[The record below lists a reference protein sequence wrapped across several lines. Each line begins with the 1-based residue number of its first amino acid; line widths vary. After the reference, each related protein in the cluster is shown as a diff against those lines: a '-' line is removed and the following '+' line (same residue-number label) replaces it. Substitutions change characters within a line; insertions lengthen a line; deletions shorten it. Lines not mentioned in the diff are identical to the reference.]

1 MHGTLPA
8 WAHDTHG
15 SSPISGWAED
25 VQYSVFGLLRCGF
38 SGPTTLLGPA
48 IDGRK
53 LVSAACNDQSSIRTP
68 KPQLYQSI
76 WWSLA
81 PGPEP
86 YQSIWWPLRRAPNHI
101 NLYGGALPRAPNH
114 INLYGG
120 PFPSAP
126 NYINLYGGAWPRAP
140 NYVNLYSYGFPLTS
154 TKPLQSARFSLS
166 LFPPAV
172 TENMQWRRRYRIIL
186 RQQQR
191 RREQPTGFHRP
202 RRGSCLAGFR
212 GLRVFRG
219 LAGFSVA
226 GHQAKCLLNS
236 PMPVEQ

>member
-1 MHGTLPA
+1 MGSFCAGCTEPCLHGV
-8 WAHDTHG
+8 HDTHG

-48 IDGRK
+48 LDGRK

-86 YQSIWWPLRRAPNHI
+86 YQSIWWPLLRAPNHI

-140 NYVNLYSYGFPLTS
+140 NYINLYSYGFPLTS
-154 TKPLQSARFSLS
+154 TKPLQAARFSHLICS
-166 LFPPAV
+166 CSHLQSQKICNG
-172 TENMQWRRRYRIIL
+172 EEDI
-186 RQQQR
+186 
-191 RREQPTGFHRP
+191 
-202 RRGSCLAGFR
+202 GSY
-212 GLRVFRG
+212 
-219 LAGFSVA
+219 
-226 GHQAKCLLNS
+226 
-236 PMPVEQ
+236 

>member
-68 KPQLYQSI
+68 KTTAISIYMVVPCPLPRTISIYMVAPSPGPEPYQSI
-76 WWSLA
+76 WWCLA

-86 YQSIWWPLRRAPNHI
+86 YQSIWW
-101 NLYGGALPRAPNH
+101 ALP
-114 INLYGG
+114 LG
-120 PFPSAP
+120 PECMASAASALFLGCMAFCFFT
-126 NYINLYGGAWPRAP
+126 YITQF
-140 NYVNLYSYGFPLTS
+140 GFVVPGS
-154 TKPLQSARFSLS
+154 WA
-166 LFPPAV
+166 
-172 TENMQWRRRYRIIL
+172 
-186 RQQQR
+186 QQ
-191 RREQPTGFHRP
+191 GNV
-202 RRGSCLAGFR
+202 LA
-212 GLRVFRG
+212 
-219 LAGFSVA
+219 
-226 GHQAKCLLNS
+226 
-236 PMPVEQ
+236 